1 MGIKADFQEAERVM
15 ARLRPDEKARLRRIC
30 MEIQEA
36 QVALLAHSGPAMERC
51 IKICQGLCCR
61 NIQLNAVI
69 GVWDLVY
76 ILTVAGEYR
85 DRMAACLENEIPF
98 YAADC
103 IFLEKGTG
111 PCILP
116 STARAEVCLTTFC
129 SRVEDI
135 QKEIGR
141 VKRKFYKLGWFL
153 YTRKPRL
160 ILDGLRRMLGVKASG
175 RS

>member
-1 MGIKADFQEAERVM
+1 MGIKADFQEAERVI

-30 MEIQEA
+30 REIQEA
-36 QVALLAHSGPAMERC
+36 QVALLAQAGPAMERC

-141 VKRKFYKLGWFL
+141 VKRKFYKLGWFIC
-153 YTRKPRL
+153 TRKPRL
-160 ILDGLRRMLGVKASG
+160 ILDGLRRTLGVKASG